1 MGVLY
6 ALPGLMIAAG
16 FLSPPAAELDP
27 LTQLGYAPQ
36 EAIVGSWEGA
46 LVVPGGELPIVFN
59 IQAADGGGFTATL
72 DSPAQGAT
80 GIPVNEVSFSDGHL
94 ILRSQAIQGEFEGD
108 LSADGTELVGNW
120 RQGGMELDLTLVK
133 RGSTPAVEPT
143 EAQRPIVGSWL
154 GYLEV
159 GGGAQIRMVFH
170 IEPTADG
177 GFTGTMDSPDQGANG
192 IPVSEIT
199 FTGGHLTL
207 ISAMVSGRYEGDL
220 SADGTRL
227 EGTWTQG
234 GLDISLTL
242 QQVAREDIEPPSRPQ
257 EPERPLPYHEEEVR
271 YANPEGGHELAGT
284 LTLPRSAGPHP
295 AVVLVSGSGPQDR
308 DETVMQHRPFLV
320 LSDHLTRQGIAVL
333 RFDDR
338 GIGESGGEYGTATTV
353 DFASDALAGV
363 AFLKN
368 RPDIDDSWIG
378 IVGHSEGGV
387 VAPMAAAKSGDV
399 AFIVMMAG
407 TGVPGEEILLEQAAL
422 IARAGGAS
430 EEDIR
435 ENAQLQRA
443 LFAIV
448 KEVADPR
455 EAAPRLIEVMER
467 QLAQMTE
474 EERAAAEMTDETL
487 DLVVQTQVRQVNSP
501 WFRFFLTYDPVQ
513 ALSQVSVPVLA
524 INGELDLQVPPDQ
537 NLPVIERALH
547 EGGNSDVTVAE
558 LPGLNHLFQTCTT
571 GSPTEYSGIEET
583 ISPTALTMMS
593 DWILERVGR

>member
-1 MGVLY
+1 MGVLS
-6 ALPGLMIAAG
+6 AFPWLMAAAG
-16 FLSPPAAELDP
+16 LLSSSAADLAP
-27 LTQLGYAPQ
+27 LTALGYAPQ

-59 IQAADGGGFTATL
+59 IQAADGGGFTATM

-94 ILRSQAIQGEFEGD
+94 LLRSQAVQGEFEGD
-108 LSADGTELVGNW
+108 LSSDGTELVGKW

-133 RGSTPAVEPT
+133 EGSVPAVEPT

-154 GYLEV
+154 GTLDA
-159 GGGAQIRMVFH
+159 GGGTQIRMVFN

-177 GFTGTMDSPDQGANG
+177 GFVGTMDSPDQGANG

-199 FTGGHLTL
+199 FAAGHLTL
-207 ISAMVSGRYEGDL
+207 ISAMASGRYEGDL
-220 SADGTRL
+220 SSDGTTL
-227 EGTWTQG
+227 EGMWMQG
-234 GLDISLTL
+234 GLEIPLTME
-242 QQVAREDIEPPSRPQ
+242 RMEGGIEPPSRPQ
-257 EPERPLPYHEEEVR
+257 EPERPFPYDEEEVR
-271 YANPEGGHELAGT
+271 YPNPEGEHELAGT

-308 DETVMQHRPFLV
+308 DGTVMQHRPFLV

-338 GIGESGGEYGTATTV
+338 GIGESGGEFGTATTV
-353 DFASDALAGV
+353 DFTSDALAGV

-368 RPDIDDSWIG
+368 RPDIDATWIG

-387 VAPMAAAKSGDV
+387 VAPMAAAKSSDV

-407 TGVPGEEILLEQAAL
+407 TGVTGEEIMLEQAAL
-422 IARAGGAS
+422 IARASGAS

-435 ENAQLQRA
+435 ENAELQRA

-474 EERAAAEMTDETL
+474 EERAAAEVTDETL

-513 ALSQVSVPVLA
+513 ALQQVTVPVLA
-524 INGELDLQVPPDQ
+524 INGELDLQVPPSQ
-537 NLPVIERALH
+537 SLPAIERALQ
-547 EGGNSDVTVAE
+547 EGGNSDVMVAE

-571 GSPTEYSGIEET
+571 GSPSEYTGIEET